1 MNRIL
6 RALSRR
12 LMGLRSSRED
22 IEALDEAISARR
34 RGTLP
39 VGELRARH
47 RSEVSGVLRA
57 ITFRPST
64 DKPVLVGQLFD
75 GTGSVDLVWIG
86 RRSIAGIARPPAC
99 PPPAPPRGAE
109 GMVVAGR
116 TRPTI
121 YNPSYE
127 ILAPGA

>member
-57 ITFRPST
+57 
-64 DKPVLVGQLFD
+64 
-75 GTGSVDLVWIG
+75 
-86 RRSIAGIARPPAC
+86 
-99 PPPAPPRGAE
+99 E

>member
-75 GTGSVDLVWIG
+75 GTGSVDLVWI
-86 RRSIAGIARPPAC
+86 AGIRPGAHL
-99 PPPAPPRGAE
+99 RAE

>member
-1 MNRIL
+1 MSRAL
-6 RALSRR
+6 RALRDRFSR
-12 LMGLRSSRED
+12 LRSSRED
-22 IEALDEAISARR
+22 IDALDEATSARR
-34 RGTLP
+34 RGTMP
-39 VGELRARH
+39 IGELRARR

-64 DKPVLVGQLFD
+64 AKPVLVGQLYD

-86 RRSIAGIARPPAC
+86 RRSIVGIRPGAHL
-99 PPPAPPRGAE
+99 RAE

-116 TRPTI
+116 PRPTI

-127 ILAPGA
+127 ILTPGD

>member
-64 DKPVLVGQLFD
+64 DGQLFD

-86 RRSIAGIARPPAC
+86 RRSIAGIRPGAHL
-99 PPPAPPRGAE
+99 RAE

>member
-86 RRSIAGIARPPAC
+86 RRSIAGIHPGAHLR
-99 PPPAPPRGAE
+99 AE